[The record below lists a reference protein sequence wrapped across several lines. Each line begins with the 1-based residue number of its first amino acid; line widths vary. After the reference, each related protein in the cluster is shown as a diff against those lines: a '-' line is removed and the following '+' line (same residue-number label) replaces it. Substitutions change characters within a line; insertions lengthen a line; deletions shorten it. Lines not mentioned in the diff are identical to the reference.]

1 MYISMT
7 VIKYEHYKIFQ
18 MLEIDNCLSNNFDL
32 RDSKLMNNC
41 CSWEFHCPK
50 NENVSIK
57 FVML

>member
-1 MYISMT
+1 MYILMT
-7 VIKYEHYKIFQ
+7 VIKYEHNKIFR
-18 MLEIDNCLSNNFDL
+18 MLEIDNGLSNNL
-32 RDSKLMNNC
+32 RASKLLNNC

>member
-7 VIKYEHYKIFQ
+7 VIKYEHNKIFR
-18 MLEIDNCLSNNFDL
+18 MLEIDNGLSNNL
-32 RDSKLMNNC
+32 RASKLLNNC

>member
-1 MYISMT
+1 MT
-7 VIKYEHYKIFQ
+7 VIKYEHNKIFR
-18 MLEIDNCLSNNFDL
+18 MLEIDNGLSNNL
-32 RDSKLMNNC
+32 RASKLLNNC